1 MRTRR
6 RGGRRRIAGDNFLRK
21 SEPFQAR
28 PGSSKPCSGLHSLVH
43 AVAKLREAQGDA
55 TKAASARAAAER
67 LDTAGSLLYLERQP
81 AEPTSVVASSY
92 RAPGSQRPRQP
103 AAPSSRR

>member
-1 MRTRR
+1 MRARAGPALLALRR
-6 RGGRRRIAGDNFLRK
+6 ALP
-21 SEPFQAR
+21 SEARQLQALL
-28 PGSSKPCSGLHSLVH
+28 GQVHSLLH

-67 LDTAGSLLYLERQP
+67 LDTAASLLHLERQS